1 MSFEQYGD
9 ITHILAKH
17 VEKYGFF
24 SAEDVHQN
32 DDGQIYAVDM
42 LGDMV
47 DYLEKNGLIERTE
60 D

>member
-17 VEKYGFF
+17 VEKYDLSCSESVYQTDNGT
-24 SAEDVHQN
+24 
-32 DDGQIYAVDM
+32 IYAVEM

-47 DYLEKNGLIERTE
+47 EYLEENNLINK